1 MSCTQRNDTNESR
14 KGGAPKGGAHV
25 GSEAVVALVDA
36 VLGVAEELYR
46 DFEWRRTADP
56 YRVLVSE
63 VMLQQTQTVRVIRYY
78 ARWIEKFPTFDAL
91 AAASTLD
98 VLEAWQGLGYNRRA
112 LALHECA
119 KQVSTLHAGRLP
131 QNVEELVA
139 LPGIG
144 PATAAGVLAFAF
156 NEPSVYLET
165 NVRTVVLHEVWPDR
179 ENVGDKEVSAI
190 VEAAAAL
197 IASRGIDSRVWNY
210 ALLDYGAWL
219 KKMFPNPS
227 RRSKHHT
234 KQSAYEGS
242 RRQKRARLLRVMLDV
257 PDGTATYYARECSY
271 GIDVV
276 DDVMGSLCEEGFAVC
291 DETGRYSIKN

>member
-1 MSCTQRNDTNESR
+1 MSGTQKKNTGTSR
-14 KGGAPKGGAHV
+14 KDAVRIDP
-25 GSEAVVALVDA
+25 EAVVALVDA

-78 ARWIEKFPTFDAL
+78 ARWIDKFPTFDAL

-119 KQVSTLHAGRLP
+119 KQVSTSYEGRLP
-131 QNVEELVA
+131 DTVEALVA

-179 ENVGDKEVSAI
+179 EDVSDKEVGAI
-190 VEAAAAL
+190 VEAASAL
-197 IASRGIDSRVWNY
+197 VASRGIDSRAWNY

-242 RRQKRARLLRVMLDV
+242 RRQKRARLLRAMLDT
-257 PDGTATYYARECSY
+257 PAGTAAHYAKECSY
-271 GIDVV
+271 EVDVV
-276 DDVMGSLCEEGFAVC
+276 EDVMGSLCEEGFAVC
-291 DETGRYSIKN
+291 DEAGRYSIKN